1 MTSPVADATGLFI
14 VLYLRCIKINMAA
27 IYHSSSIETYAIIV
41 AGGSGTRMQS
51 IVPKQFLLLNG
62 LPVLMHTLLAFHHT
76 PSMPKLIVVLPEA
89 FHQHWQELCTDHHF
103 TVDHQLISG
112 GSTRFHSVKNGL
124 SLVPQDALVA
134 VHDAVRPLVSAE
146 VIERAYKQAMSQ
158 SAVVVAVKSRD
169 SVRQVKEA
177 YNQSLLRD
185 EIYLV
190 QTPQTFKADLLKQSY
205 ENPYQESFTDD
216 ASVAEHAGFTI
227 HIAEGSYQ
235 NFKITFPEDIAIA
248 ELLLKT
254 KTV

>member
-1 MTSPVADATGLFI
+1 M
-14 VLYLRCIKINMAA
+14 
-27 IYHSSSIETYAIIV
+27 ETYAIIV

-51 IVPKQFLLLNG
+51 VVPKQFLLLNG

-76 PSMPKLIVVLPEA
+76 PSKPKLIVVLPEA
-89 FHQHWQELCTDHHF
+89 FHQYWQELCTDHHF
-103 TVDHQLISG
+103 AVDHQLVSG
-112 GSTRFHSVKNGL
+112 GPTRFHSVKNGL
-124 SLVPQDALVA
+124 GLVPQDALVA
-134 VHDAVRPLVSAE
+134 VHDAVRPLVSTD
-146 VIERAYKQAMSQ
+146 VIEVAYKQAIGLG
-158 SAVVVAVKSRD
+158 AVVVAVKSRD

-190 QTPQTFKADLLKQSY
+190 QTPQTFEANLLKQAY

-235 NFKITFPEDIAIA
+235 NFKITFPDDIAIA

-254 KTV
+254 RTV